1 MKSEGQGSHVSFWH
15 KEGLIAMSVLVPD
28 CWVKGGRHTTAQNS
42 LSGPRVVGKRQEPCQ
57 TLPHSPSCLG
67 FHLVLIFLLVIFV
80 ALVDPKEEALSES
93 CRVEAVLPPAP
104 KGLPTQSSPQVPES
118 PGELRSGWRASR
130 GKQRVK
136 PTHALCWSQQPQR
149 QLLSLI
155 LPLNCSL
162 VAPGNFKEKKW
173 GN

>member
-1 MKSEGQGSHVSFWH
+1 MLWLCLLQ
-15 KEGLIAMSVLVPD
+15 VPD

-42 LSGPRVVGKRQEPCQ
+42 LSGPRVVGKRPSLRA
-57 TLPHSPSCLG
+57 LPAWDS
-67 FHLVLIFLLVIFV
+67 HLILIFLLVIFV
-80 ALVDPKEEALSES
+80 AMVDPKEEALSES
-93 CRVEAVLPPAP
+93 CKVEAVLPPAP
-104 KGLPTQSSPQVPES
+104 KGLPTQNSPQVPES

-162 VAPGNFKEKKW
+162 VAPGNFKEKKQ